1 MGWLGN
7 FWGRRRR
14 SATDDKEEMVK
25 AHGQQSGEDD
35 ASVADEL
42 EEEAHEARDEQA
54 LREPRI
60 GPGTG

>member
-14 SATDDKEEMVK
+14 RATDDREEMVK
-25 AHGQQSGEDD
+25 AHREQSGED